1 LVRFIDD
8 KRGKQVGMTTRELHA
23 EALGLAKVYRE
34 TDAKLLAVLSEMQEK
49 RSFYELGY
57 TGIWEYCFTAL
68 KPG

>member
-1 LVRFIDD
+1 
-8 KRGKQVGMTTRELHA
+8 MTTRELHA